1 MEFPNRNHGVK
12 TEATDVDSHI
22 LELRQK
28 AVDEEVLREAASHCR
43 SGQGIS
49 RCSSMSLGTGRH

>member
-12 TEATDVDSHI
+12 TEATDVDSHV

-28 AVDEEVLREAASHCR
+28 AVDEER
-43 SGQGIS
+43 
-49 RCSSMSLGTGRH
+49 